1 MNDLLLAE
9 SDLFV
14 FIYRTACSVASFG
27 TFVSR
32 TLPYTVYRCT
42 VFSNNSQSLMFCR
55 SNERTKKCKSVNILF
70 FSPCL
75 CSSNRKRVQLKMF
88 SLSYLI
94 SRIRKSV
101 VRCSL
106 HTLLVFLPLINGK
119 SVAHLFQTIIQ

>member
-14 FIYRTACSVASFG
+14 FIHRTACSVASFG

-32 TLPYTVYRCT
+32 TLPYRAYRCT
-42 VFSNNSQSLMFCR
+42 VFSNNSQSLLICR
-55 SNERTKKCKSVNILF
+55 SNERTKKCKSVNLLF
-70 FSPCL
+70 FSMFMSL
-75 CSSNRKRVQLKMF
+75 KSQTSAIKMF
-88 SLSYLI
+88 SLSSLI
-94 SRIRKSV
+94 RRIGKSV
-101 VRCSL
+101 VRCCL